1 MPNDSSTGGFLAAT
15 SINGDLNDD
24 ALIDFLQTVVVG
36 IVGLPGA
43 MVRPRW
49 QAEPPNI
56 PDPGTNWAAIGPD
69 ESRKRESYS
78 YRRKVNAETIIV
90 VRNRLIPILCSFY
103 GPAAEANG
111 ELLAMG
117 FEVPQNR
124 ETMQLAGYN
133 LVGGAG
139 DTVIAPALIKTQ
151 WYPKA
156 DVPFVIRQQQKY
168 IYAVLDLLGAQ
179 ATMDIQPPGQSVIA
193 ETINVTG
200 PDE

>member
-15 SINGDLNDD
+15 SVNGDLNDD
-24 ALIDFLQTVVVG
+24 ALIDFLQSIVVG
-36 IVGLPGA
+36 ITGLPGA

-56 PDPGTNWAAIGPD
+56 PDPGVNWAAIGPD
-69 ESRKRESYS
+69 DSRPRDSYS
-78 YRRKVNAETIIV
+78 YQKKVDAETTIV
-90 VRNRLIPILCSFY
+90 VRNRMIPILCSFY
-103 GPAAEANG
+103 GPNAEANA

-124 ETMQLAGYN
+124 ETIQLQGFN

-139 DTVIAPALIKTQ
+139 STVIAPALIKTQ

-156 DVPFVIRQQQKY
+156 DLPFTLRQQQKY
-168 IYAVLDLLGAQ
+168 TYSVLDLVAAQ
-179 ATMDIQPPGQSVIA
+179 ATMDVQPPGQSVIT
-193 ETINVTG
+193 ESINVTA
-200 PDE
+200 PSE